1 MEERVLKILR
11 QNNGEILQYQGQN
24 MIEDGIID
32 SLDMINIVSDLE
44 NEIGIVIMPEDV
56 NGKNFATKE
65 TVIRLIQQ
73 ISI

>member
-44 NEIGIVIMPEDV
+44 NEFGIVIMPEDV

>member
-1 MEERVLKILR
+1 MEERGLKILR

-44 NEIGIVIMPEDV
+44 NEFGIVIMPEDV

>member
-44 NEIGIVIMPEDV
+44 NEFGIVIMPEDV
-56 NGKNFATKE
+56 NGNNFATKE

>member
-1 MEERVLKILR
+1 
-11 QNNGEILQYQGQN
+11 

-44 NEIGIVIMPEDV
+44 NEFGIVIMPEDV

>member
-32 SLDMINIVSDLE
+32 SLDMINIVSELE
-44 NEIGIVIMPEDV
+44 NEFGIVIMPEDV